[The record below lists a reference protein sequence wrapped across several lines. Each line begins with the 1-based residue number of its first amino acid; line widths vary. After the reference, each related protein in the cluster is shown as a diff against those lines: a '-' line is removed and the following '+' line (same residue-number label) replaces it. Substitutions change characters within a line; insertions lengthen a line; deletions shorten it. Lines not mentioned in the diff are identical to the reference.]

1 MIPNNDTFYILKLYQ
16 KDKLTGQEKVFCRKY
31 FRRFENAVACITV
44 PDIFKCL
51 PEALRTTLGNPR
63 VRNSSFN
70 DGVADDFEFR
80 YQNGVTVYIG
90 QILFEED
97 KDEDY
102 LGE

>member
-1 MIPNNDTFYILKLYQ
+1 MVSNNDILYILKLYQ
-16 KDKLTGQEKVFCRKY
+16 KGKLAEQNKVFCRKY
-31 FRRFENAVACITV
+31 FRRFENAVAYITV
-44 PDIFKCL
+44 PDIFECL
-51 PEALRTTLGNPR
+51 PKELRTTLGNPR
-63 VRNSSFN
+63 VWCSSFN

-80 YQNGVTVYIG
+80 YQNGIVVYIG